1 MSFTIAEFLFLGFS
15 VFFAIYYLLLR
26 GKKTKK
32 LTEPFLL
39 VTSLAVYSVGAGW
52 KTGLL
57 LALTCLLTKWAGDLL
72 FHSHSRLRLAVF
84 ITLALCPLFLFK
96 YLNFLLGTLNTVLHT
111 AFSAGDWA
119 APLGISFITF
129 SVLSYLIDVYR
140 GEEPGSILSTGLYV
154 LFFPKILSGPIVRW
168 KEFRQK
174 WALRCVSVDLT
185 EQGVRRLMMGFIKRA
200 VLADSFGVT
209 ATMIGSSVPNGVDA
223 PSIVLMGFC
232 MMFQIYFDFSGYSDI
247 ALGLSNMLG
256 VSWKENFHF
265 PYLSTSV
272 SDFWRRWHIS
282 LGSWFRE
289 YVYIPL
295 GGNRRG
301 NVYVNLFIV
310 FALTGI
316 WHGARWNMVLWGCLN
331 GLAVMAERKIA
342 RQKRSTMK
350 NTRCGTVI
358 RWLFT
363 MVFVYFSWMLFMAP
377 NLGQALQYGR
387 ILLFSPYASTALNFT
402 WQYFL
407 TPRLLVLLS
416 IAGVGS
422 VLPAIVPSG
431 IKEKLLQ
438 FRKTIPGYW
447 IESALLFVLL
457 VLAALFMINASYSP
471 FLYFQY

>member
-1 MSFTIAEFLFLGFS
+1 
-15 VFFAIYYLLLR
+15 
-26 GKKTKK
+26 
-32 LTEPFLL
+32 
-39 VTSLAVYSVGAGW
+39 
-52 KTGLL
+52 
-57 LALTCLLTKWAGDLL
+57 
-72 FHSHSRLRLAVF
+72 
-84 ITLALCPLFLFK
+84 
-96 YLNFLLGTLNTVLHT
+96 
-111 AFSAGDWA
+111 
-119 APLGISFITF
+119 
-129 SVLSYLIDVYR
+129 
-140 GEEPGSILSTGLYV
+140 
-154 LFFPKILSGPIVRW
+154 
-168 KEFRQK
+168 
-174 WALRCVSVDLT
+174 
-185 EQGVRRLMMGFIKRA
+185 MMGFIKKA

-342 RQKRSTMK
+342 HQKRSTMK

-387 ILLFSPYASTALNFT
+387 ILLSSPYASTALNFT

-438 FRKTIPGYW
+438 FRKTVPGYW